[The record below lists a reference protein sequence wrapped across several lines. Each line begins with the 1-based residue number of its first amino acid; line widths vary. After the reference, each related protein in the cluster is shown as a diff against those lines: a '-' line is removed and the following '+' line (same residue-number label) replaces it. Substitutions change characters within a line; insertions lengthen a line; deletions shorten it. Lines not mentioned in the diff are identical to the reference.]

1 MSEYWEYLSASGRA
15 ELLARIDFEPNLLNV
30 SDEGLL
36 YTEAL
41 NTDPAT
47 LSRHTR
53 IVLNEYFYKDVPKIL
68 EWLKGVKVSLFLCFV
83 VEPSKEECDAIV
95 EILSHNFPLILG
107 CEIECESSDDVFDEQ
122 SVVSWANLIPNLSFL
137 NVFGLQLDYSTL
149 AQESIDL
156 ITDAILKNRSLFVL
170 KLAVN
175 LGEDQAIQVVRKLHS
190 HPKLVSVDF
199 GLEKE
204 DNDFEAP
211 YEIKRF
217 NFIRPACDRLLSK
230 FKIRTTRKIFVCN
243 GESLM

>member
-1 MSEYWEYLSASGRA
+1 MSEYLEYLSASGRA
-15 ELLARIDFEPNLLNV
+15 ELLARINFEPNLLND
-30 SDEGLL
+30 SHDGRLL

-53 IVLNEYFYKDVPKIL
+53 IILKECFCKDVPKIL

-83 VEPSKEECDAIV
+83 VEPSNEERDAIV

-107 CEIECESSDDVFDEQ
+107 CEIECESSDDVFDER

-137 NVFGLQLDYSTL
+137 NVFGLQLDCSILT
-149 AQESIDL
+149 QESIDL

-170 KLAVN
+170 KLFVN
-175 LGEDQAIQVVRKLHS
+175 LTEHEAIQVVRKLHS
-190 HPKLVSVDF
+190 HPRLVYVDF
-199 GLEKE
+199 ELEFPVYE
-204 DNDFEAP
+204 P
-211 YEIKRF
+211 YEIECF

-230 FKIRTTRKIFVCN
+230 FRTKILFAMEKV
-243 GESLM
+243 